1 MVGTFCAQK
10 DMKSKMQIEIFKLEY
25 FRKSNFKGAFSK
37 ERERERETFEQQ
49 EMQNSKS
56 FD

>member
-37 ERERERETFEQQ
+37 ERERERERDIRTTRDAKQ
-49 EMQNSKS
+49 SK
-56 FD
+56 F

>member
-1 MVGTFCAQK
+1 MVGTLCAQK

-37 ERERERETFEQQ
+37 ERDRAFEQQ

>member
-37 ERERERETFEQQ
+37 ERERERERDIRTTRDAKQ
-49 EMQNSKS
+49 
-56 FD
+56 

>member
-37 ERERERETFEQQ
+37 ERERETFEQQ